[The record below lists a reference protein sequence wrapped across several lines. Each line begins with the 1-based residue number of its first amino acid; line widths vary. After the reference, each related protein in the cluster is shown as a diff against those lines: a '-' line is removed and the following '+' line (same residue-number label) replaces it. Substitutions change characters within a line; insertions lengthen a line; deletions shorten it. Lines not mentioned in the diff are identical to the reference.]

1 MSTPSDSFRKQH
13 FPASS
18 RRDWGDWQ
26 WQLRNRYRNL
36 DQLEAVFELSE
47 DERRA
52 IRQRNGSLPLAITPY
67 YASLLAIS
75 DPHEP
80 LRRTMIPSM
89 REYSRATGEH
99 DDPLGEEAHSPV
111 HGIVHTYPAK
121 ALFLVSDH
129 CATYCRYC
137 TRSRVVGSGEIPAAI
152 PQWETALDY
161 IRSHPEIEDVLIS
174 GGDPLT
180 LTDDKLE
187 WLLAQLH
194 AIEHVRLIRIGTK
207 TPAVLPQRFTPGL
220 ARMLK
225 RYHPLWIS
233 VHFTHPREL
242 TPEVTRAVNRLTNA
256 GIPLA
261 NQTVLLA
268 GINDDPATMRA
279 LMDGLVRLRIRP
291 YYLHQCDAVT
301 GSSHFRTP
309 VERGL
314 EIIRSLHG
322 FTTGYAVPTYM
333 IDAPGGGGKVP
344 IMPDYVAGRENGNL
358 LLRNFRGE
366 IYRYPDH

>member
-1 MSTPSDSFRKQH
+1 
-13 FPASS
+13 
-18 RRDWGDWQ
+18 
-26 WQLRNRYRNL
+26 
-36 DQLEAVFELSE
+36 
-47 DERRA
+47 
-52 IRQRNGSLPLAITPY
+52 
-67 YASLLAIS
+67 
-75 DPHEP
+75 
-80 LRRTMIPSM
+80 MIPSM
-89 REYSRATGEH
+89 REYSRAPGEH

-309 VERGL
+309 VDRGL

-344 IMPDYVAGRENGNL
+344 IMPEYVVGRENGNL
-358 LLRNFRGE
+358 LLRNYRGE
-366 IYRYPDH
+366 IYRYPDL

>member
-1 MSTPSDSFRKQH
+1 
-13 FPASS
+13 
-18 RRDWGDWQ
+18 
-26 WQLRNRYRNL
+26 
-36 DQLEAVFELSE
+36 
-47 DERRA
+47 
-52 IRQRNGSLPLAITPY
+52 
-67 YASLLAIS
+67 
-75 DPHEP
+75 
-80 LRRTMIPSM
+80 
-89 REYSRATGEH
+89 
-99 DDPLGEEAHSPV
+99 
-111 HGIVHTYPAK
+111 
-121 ALFLVSDH
+121 
-129 CATYCRYC
+129 
-137 TRSRVVGSGEIPAAI
+137 
-152 PQWETALDY
+152 
-161 IRSHPEIEDVLIS
+161 
-174 GGDPLT
+174 
-180 LTDDKLE
+180 
-187 WLLAQLH
+187 
-194 AIEHVRLIRIGTK
+194 
-207 TPAVLPQRFTPGL
+207 
-220 ARMLK
+220 MLK

-242 TPEVTRAVNRLTNA
+242 TPEVTRAVNPVTNA

-314 EIIRSLHG
+314 AIIRSLHG
-322 FTTGYAVPTYM
+322 FTPGYAVPTYM

-366 IYRYPDH
+366 IYRYPDY